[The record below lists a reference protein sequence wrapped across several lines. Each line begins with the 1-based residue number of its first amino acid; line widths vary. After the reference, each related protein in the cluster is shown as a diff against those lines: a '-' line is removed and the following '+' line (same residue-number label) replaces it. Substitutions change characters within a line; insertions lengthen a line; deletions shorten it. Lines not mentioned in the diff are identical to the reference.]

1 LLLMMAAMG
10 SVSIMALRGA
20 QQRHTDLVDG
30 LMKARV
36 HALQLEGLMHR
47 MASDLRSFVL
57 YEDEQYLRSYEQS
70 RLQAESVLEAA
81 RQLPL
86 LPADGAD
93 LKELEELVFHY
104 GLVTSSMTQLAVN
117 GAADTGVWTLKR
129 GEPTLVAFTSR
140 VQAFQARVDEQV
152 AEAHRRDAAWSQAAL
167 AVITA
172 SVAAGLGVC
181 LVTGF
186 LLSRHVGRPL
196 RGLAASARQVA
207 AGNLAAN
214 VTVRDGRDEL
224 SELGHA
230 FTHML
235 GSLREALH
243 LMQTSAAGLSAS
255 SRSLSASAAGSG
267 EAAGVIANRLHVMT
281 CEWSAHGDHV
291 RVAADELL
299 QVQAAIGQLTAGAQE
314 QAEAVAGA
322 AARMQQVAGTVQ
334 AVVAASDRVAQTAAE
349 TLELAAA
356 GGEKVEAMNGGMDR
370 VQGAAVRSQ
379 AAVRRLLDQSGR
391 IHGFTKQ
398 IAGIAG
404 QTRLLAL
411 NAAIEAARA
420 GEAGRGFAVVAGE
433 IRQLAER
440 ANDAAREITSLVDQI
455 EADTMATSNA
465 TDDAAREATRGGEQ
479 TAALGAALSAII
491 GGMQLVVAQC
501 QTMTAGLQAIAV
513 DAATANDAVAAAAAI
528 TEENVA
534 GAEQMQTAS
543 SRIAATV
550 RDISTMMA
558 QNRLTAAALVA
569 EADGLHHGVSAVS
582 ESADRLRTLAADMEG
597 LGRRFS

>member
-1 LLLMMAAMG
+1 M
-10 SVSIMALRGA
+10 
-20 QQRHTDLVDG
+20 
-30 LMKARV
+30 
-36 HALQLEGLMHR
+36 
-47 MASDLRSFVL
+47 
-57 YEDEQYLRSYEQS
+57 
-70 RLQAESVLEAA
+70 
-81 RQLPL
+81 
-86 LPADGAD
+86 D
-93 LKELEELVFHY
+93 LKGLEELVFHY

-117 GAADTGVWTLKR
+117 GAADTGVRTLKR
-129 GEPTLVAFTSR
+129 GEPTLVEFTSR
-140 VQAFQARVDEQV
+140 VQAFQDRVDEQV

-167 AVITA
+167 AVIA
-172 SVAAGLGVC
+172 VSVAAGLGVC

-196 RGLAASARQVA
+196 RGLAAAARQVA
-207 AGNLAAN
+207 AGNLTAN

-224 SELGHA
+224 SELGNA
-230 FTHML
+230 FAHMV
-235 GSLREALH
+235 GSLREALQ
-243 LMQTSAAGLSAS
+243 LIQTSAGELAAS

-267 EAAGVIANRLHVMT
+267 EAAGAIANRLHVMT
-281 CEWSAHGDHV
+281 SEWSAHGERLSV
-291 RVAADELL
+291 TADELL
-299 QVQAAIGQLTAGAQE
+299 QMQAAIGQLAAGAQE

-334 AVVAASDRVAQTAAE
+334 AVVTASDRVARTAAE
-349 TLELAAA
+349 TPELAAE
-356 GGEKVEAMNGGMDR
+356 GGAKVQAMNGGMDR
-370 VQGAAVRSQ
+370 VQNAAARSQ

-433 IRQLAER
+433 IRHLAER
-440 ANDAAREITSLVDQI
+440 ANDAAREITTLVDLIQ
-455 EADTMATSNA
+455 ADTAATSNA
-465 TDDAAREATRGGEQ
+465 TDDVAQEATRGGEQ
-479 TAALGAALSAII
+479 AAAVGAALGAII

-501 QTMTAGLQAIAV
+501 QTMTAGLQAITTDAV
-513 DAATANDAVAAAAAI
+513 TANDAVATAAAI

-534 GAEQMQTAS
+534 SAEQMQTTS

-550 RDISTMMA
+550 SDISAMMA
-558 QNRLTAAALVA
+558 QNRLMAADLVA
-569 EADGLHHGVSAVS
+569 EADGVHRGVSAVS
-582 ESADRLRTLAADMEG
+582 ESADRLRTLAADLEG